1 MGDALEVT
9 TTYEDRADGIN
20 EVVHGVD
27 IGGQVGEVWHGA
39 RGREETT
46 EQEHTDHEEPHDED
60 GLLHRVAIV
69 GDDEAQTAEEQGKE
83 HRQKIN

>member
-27 IGGQVGEVWHGA
+27 I
-39 RGREETT
+39 RG
-46 EQEHTDHEEPHDED
+46 
-60 GLLHRVAIV
+60 
-69 GDDEAQTAEEQGKE
+69 
-83 HRQKIN
+83 